1 MHESHSGR
9 MTRILLLAL
18 MSTLSACSD
27 SETNVALGTLER
39 DRVAHTATVNEVIT
53 ETPVKQGAY
62 VKKGTVL
69 LRMDDRQQNAKVDKA
84 RAEVAR
90 ARAQLDKL
98 LAGAREEEVAAAR
111 ANVAGARAELL
122 ETEKVYAR
130 DKDLVERGATSQSQL
145 DLAMAKRDAA
155 KASLESA
162 QEKLREL
169 ENGSREEDLRMA
181 RSGLDAAKA
190 ALASEEKLLAD
201 LTIRA
206 SQDGVLDNLPWNLGE
221 RVTIGSP
228 VAILLAGDAPYA
240 RVYIPEP
247 RRVSITEGDSLKVS
261 VDGVDEVFDGTVR
274 WISSEPAFT
283 PYYGLTRENRSR
295 LMYLAEV
302 QLPSSAARL
311 PSGVPAQV
319 HLP

>member
-1 MHESHSGR
+1 
-9 MTRILLLAL
+9 MTSILLAVL
-18 MSTLSACSD
+18 MGTLSACSD
-27 SETNVALGTLER
+27 SETDVALGTLER
-39 DRVAHTATVNEVIT
+39 DRVAHTATVNEVIM
-53 ETPVKQGAY
+53 ELSVNQGAF

-69 LRMDDRQQNAKVDKA
+69 LRMDDRLQKSRVDKA
-84 RAEVAR
+84 RAEAAR

-98 LAGAREEEVAAAR
+98 LAGARDEEVAAAR
-111 ANVAGARAELL
+111 ANVAGAQAELL

-130 DKDLVERGATSQSQL
+130 DKDLVERGAVSQSQL
-145 DLAMAKRDAA
+145 DLALAKRDAA
-155 KASLESA
+155 KASLKSA

-169 ENGSREEDLRMA
+169 ENGTREEDLRMA
-181 RSGLDAAKA
+181 RSELDSANAS
-190 ALASEEKLLAD
+190 LASEEKLLAD

-206 SQDGVLDNLPWNLGE
+206 SQDGILDNLPWNLGE

-228 VAILLAGDAPYA
+228 VAILLAGDSPYA

-247 RRVSITEGDSLKVS
+247 SRVTVKEGDSLKVS
-261 VDGVDEVFDGTVR
+261 VDGIDEVFDGTVR

-283 PYYGLTRENRSR
+283 PYYGLTRENRSH

-302 QLPSSAARL
+302 QLPPSAAGL
-311 PSGVPAQV
+311 PSGIPAQV